1 MIMKKAFFIFLF
13 SVLTIVSHAQC
24 DSTAYH
30 GRKYLGQDFITD
42 GQTYRALIF
51 DDQVAEFN
59 TTFYGGN
66 TYRIVAMGGFEPEQ
80 LIFSVY
86 DQENNLLFTN
96 EAHRNIPGW
105 NFRVEQTLTVK
116 IEARL
121 ELTKQTSGCAV
132 ILIGFKR

>member
-1 MIMKKAFFIFLF
+1 MIIKKAIFFLF
-13 SVLTIVSHAQC
+13 FTGLAYMSNAQC

-30 GRKYLGQDFITD
+30 ARKYMGQDFISD

-51 DDQVAEFN
+51 DDQIAEFN

-66 TYRIVAMGGFEPEQ
+66 KYRIAAMGGFEPEQ

-96 EAHRNIPGW
+96 ESFRNIPVW
-105 NFRVEQTLTVK
+105 NFMVEQTLTVK

-132 ILIGFKR
+132 LLIGFER